1 MIPDKRKRKKIAAVK
16 AQEHILPLDKK
27 GGEIMRRSREEFWRE
42 KITEYEQSD
51 LGLEEW
57 CLEQGVSKTSF
68 YRWRRRIASTT
79 QSGSTWYEVA
89 DAEILPASNAS
100 TATMRLELP
109 SGISIV
115 IGHDFNKEMLA
126 AVMEVL
132 RK

>member
-1 MIPDKRKRKKIAAVK
+1 
-16 AQEHILPLDKK
+16 
-27 GGEIMRRSREEFWRE
+27 MRRSREEFWRE

-57 CLEQGVSKTSF
+57 CLEQGVSETSF

-115 IGHDFNKEMLA
+115 LGHDFNKEMLA